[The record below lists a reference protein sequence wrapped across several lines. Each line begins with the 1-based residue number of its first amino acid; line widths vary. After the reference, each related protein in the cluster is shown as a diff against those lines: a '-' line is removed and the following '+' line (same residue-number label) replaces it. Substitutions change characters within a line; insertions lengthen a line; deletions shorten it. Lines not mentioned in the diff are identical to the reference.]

1 MSALERKAVFKA
13 QVSEWAGKLG
23 VSVTGV
29 YVRPMRTK
37 WASCSSN
44 GILSFNAEL
53 LELDPQVWNYVI
65 VHELLHFDVPN
76 HGKLWKSLMR
86 AYVGDWEHCEELLR
100 AHASQQG
107 MHAVTSK
114 PTGTG

>member
-1 MSALERKAVFKA
+1 MAVVDHKAAFKA
-13 QVSEWAGKLG
+13 RVSEWAEKLG
-23 VSVTGV
+23 VSVSGV

-53 LELDPQVWNYVI
+53 LDLDSQVWDYVI

-86 AYVGDWEHCEELLR
+86 AHVGDPERCEAAFREHAEAQR
-100 AHASQQG
+100 G
-107 MHAVTSK
+107 
-114 PTGTG
+114 

>member
-1 MSALERKAVFKA
+1 RAR
-13 QVSEWAGKLG
+13 VSEWAGKLG
-23 VSVTGV
+23 VRVSGV

-44 GILSFNAEL
+44 GILSFNTEL
-53 LELDPQVWNYVI
+53 LELDQQVWNYVI

-86 AYVGDWEHCEELLR
+86 AHVGDWEQCEDLLQE
-100 AHASQQG
+100 HARQKNVRVEPGS
-107 MHAVTSK
+107 TLD
-114 PTGTG
+114 